1 MAKLSDKLTKLDPNI
16 AVDREDQGDQY
27 DMKINDLRRDLVP
40 VIDTLEGNG
49 SSILMDGTD
58 PPTTSAGKG
67 YVVGSGNEG
76 LVQAQNQANMS
87 VKVAT
92 GGTAYNSLG
101 QKIVFAANLTITVAT
116 ADATNA
122 RWDIVVVKSDGTVGI
137 RQGTP
142 AGSPA
147 DPTLTSGD
155 VVLARVTVD
164 ANAAN
169 IASNK
174 IADLRSRT
182 VLDGTKINDGSLT
195 VSKLKKFQTEV
206 TGNAG
211 AQSTAHGLGGVPGLV
226 IVSISHVPTG
236 FDLSTTALT
245 LTEGSHT
252 NTNVIVTA
260 PANVKYKITALL

>member
-40 VIDTLEGNG
+40 VIDTLESNG

-101 QKIVFAANLTITVAT
+101 QKIVFAANLTITVAA

-182 VLDGTKINDGSLT
+182 VVDGTKLNDGSISLAKIKHFKT
-195 VSKLKKFQTEV
+195 IER
-206 TGNAG
+206 TGTAG
-211 AQSTAHGLGGVPGLV
+211 AENIAHGKGVAPSFV
-226 IVSISHVPTG
+226 
-236 FDLSTTALT
+236 A
-245 LTEGSHT
+245 
-252 NTNVIVTA
+252 VIVTEA
-260 PANVKYKITALL
+260 PSAADVDVTEGNHDATNIIVTVSPNTVKYKVLALF